1 MRRDTIDNNVV
12 ITDYVIAADH
22 LRKRFCTEDWQLKHG
37 FDSRHVINK
46 VTVMDSH
53 SNDIDRRADEVYEP
67 VVGIRK
73 SFGYMALPKGRV
85 LQRWFDCWCPQ
96 CMLATGAGEACSCTD
111 CLCTVDLI
119 CIVG

>member
-22 LRKRFCTEDWQLKHG
+22 LRKRFCTEDWQQKHG
-37 FDSRHVINK
+37 FDSKYVINK

-67 VVGIRK
+67 VIGIRK
-73 SFGYMALPKGRV
+73 SFGYMALGKDRV
-85 LQRWFDCWCPQ
+85 LQRWFDCGCPQ
-96 CMLATGAGEACSCTD
+96 CMLATGAGGHVLMLGLSVAVELD
-111 CLCTVDLI
+111 CC
-119 CIVG
+119 